1 MEAPVPPQVLP
12 EPLAALPPAPPAP
25 PALQDPV
32 AELVARPNK
41 SNAKPMPHPQVV
53 VRGPPRWASPLAKEK
68 VRRAEAPPNLI
79 ELLET
84 LTAALPGDGE
94 GPSIG
99 QGTGLEG
106 PPGVDLIDPG
116 VGVGPARVQRPPV
129 QRVPGA
135 PGGPK
140 ADGAPRA
147 PREVPELPQGPTGD
161 LAAPLEALKQR
172 LEAVENRDKTLVH
185 PAEFVPAN
193 RKAFK
198 NFIIQAYKRYR
209 LAPLPDIPDPD
220 ACATAMKAGKTEV
233 KAFAYQSFVRDYIQK
248 PSPYRGVLV
257 YHGLGSGKT
266 CTSIAAM
273 ESLYQVDRTKPVFVL
288 TPASLNPNYRD
299 EITKCGPFIYRTNN
313 YWTWVPVPSL
323 KTRTPEAALVLET
336 IGIPRPSVLKRKGA
350 WLPDPSKAPN
360 FESLSAEQKR
370 TIQEQIYE
378 HMDARIQFI
387 NYNGITE
394 KKVREW
400 ACDTPTKFDGATM
413 IVDEVHNLIRTIN
426 NSAMDS
432 FYKDEPRDL
441 ATYMPKFCEVGK
453 KYRISYLL
461 YRMLCNSVGLKLI
474 ALSATPI
481 INFPQEV
488 AILANLL
495 AGDTRMVEASTPGL
509 DRRAA
514 LEKTL
519 KDHPE
524 VDFAEVIPR
533 PESGSSFIRFTP
545 VPSGYRKVMDPAT
558 GAFRG
563 FIKQEAMAPLDASRE
578 RSLEAWAERVS
589 NALTAAG
596 LPALS
601 NIKYSSVPRLPDIE
615 KDFRELFIDTDK
627 LLVKKGL
634 EIPLMER
641 LSGLIS
647 YYKGGKADLM
657 AKVTTDEVV
666 EIDMSDMQLK
676 KYTDQRKQEID
687 KELQKSKKK
696 PAVPGAIGYAE
707 ATKNVNSTFKIFSR
721 AACNF
726 VFPDELERP
735 IPRDYRDVL
744 KLIGAH
750 PGREDILTTDD
761 VDAPLD
767 EDGGVVEDE
776 AEAAA
781 AAVPAAAAQE
791 PQAETYEVALQNAVR
806 TMKENKAKFFSK
818 ESLPN
823 LSPKFQAVLDRL
835 LPSKGPALV
844 YSNFKTLEGVGLF
857 SVALE
862 AQQGYVRLDVE
873 QVAGSWQ
880 LTEETMAAPPGTLR
894 YIVYTGDER
903 REKRKVLLDIFN
915 AKWSKVPQALG
926 AKVREITGVDNNIGG
941 KIAKVFMITQ
951 SGAEGISLSNVRQVH
966 VMEPYWN
973 YVRLD
978 QVKGRAIRICSHMEL
993 PPEERTVDVYTY
1005 ISKFSAK
1012 QLKDRAVDE
1021 TIMNFDGGETTD
1033 QNILKLM
1040 NAKKQLA
1047 DSILNVMKSSAVDCE
1062 LNATENGTIACYR
1075 LPTTNPDAH
1084 LFHPITEVHI
1094 RTSAAAVRIAGQ

>member
-1 MEAPVPPQVLP
+1 MEI
-12 EPLAALPPAPPAP
+12 PPAQLIP
-25 PALQDPV
+25 Q
-32 AELVARPNK
+32 
-41 SNAKPMPHPQVV
+41 PQVV
-53 VRGPPRWASPLAKEK
+53 VRGPPRWLSPLAKEK
-68 VRRAEAPPNLI
+68 VRLAEAPPNLI

-84 LTAALPGDGE
+84 MTAALPGDGE
-94 GPSIG
+94 GPVIG

-106 PPGVDLIDPG
+106 PPGVDIQRKPAAPRVTKPAADG
-116 VGVGPARVQRPPV
+116 VPR
-129 QRVPGA
+129 A
-135 PGGPK
+135 PGL
-140 ADGAPRA
+140 
-147 PREVPELPQGPTGD
+147 PREVPELPKGPTGD
-161 LAAPLEALKQR
+161 LSESLEALKQR
-172 LEAVENRDKTLVH
+172 LVTVENRDKTLVH
-185 PAEFVPAN
+185 PDTYVPAN

-209 LAPLPDIPDPD
+209 LPPLAELADPN
-220 ACATAMKAGKTEV
+220 ACATAMKSGKSEV

-273 ESLYQVDRTKPVFVL
+273 EALYQVDRTKPVFVL

-313 YWTWVPVPSL
+313 YWTWISVPSL
-323 KTRTPEAALVLET
+323 KTRTPEAALLLET
-336 IGIPRPSVLKRKGA
+336 FGIPRASVVKRKGG

-360 FESLSAEQKR
+360 YDSLSAEQKK
-370 TIQEQIYE
+370 TVQDQIYE
-378 HMDARIQFI
+378 HMDSRIQFI

-426 NSAMDS
+426 NSAMDA

-495 AGDTRMVEASTPGL
+495 AGDTRMVEANTPGL

-514 LEKTL
+514 LEKAL

-524 VDFAEVIPR
+524 IDFAEVIPR

-545 VPSGYRKVMDPAT
+545 VPSGCRKVVDPAT

-563 FIKQEAMAPLDASRE
+563 FIRQEAMVPLDGARE
-578 RSLEAWAERVS
+578 RNLEAWAERVS
-589 NALTAAG
+589 QALTAAG

-601 NIKYSSVPRLPDIE
+601 NLKFLSVPRLPDIE
-615 KDFRELFIDTDK
+615 KTFRELFIDTDK

-657 AKVTTDEVV
+657 AKVTTDEIV
-666 EIDMSDMQLK
+666 EIDMSDIQLK

-687 KELQKSKKK
+687 KELSKSKKK
-696 PAVPGAIGYAE
+696 PVVPGAIGYE
-707 ATKNVNSTFKIFSR
+707 DATKSVNSTFKIFSR

-750 PGREDILTTDD
+750 AGREDLITTDD
-761 VDAPLD
+761 VDAPLE
-767 EDGGVVEDE
+767 EDGGLVEEDDTVPL
-776 AEAAA
+776 AEDA
-781 AAVPAAAAQE
+781 PAG
-791 PQAETYEVALQNAVR
+791 PETYEAALLKAVK
-806 TMKENKAKFFSK
+806 TLKDNKDKYFAKD
-818 ESLPN
+818 SLMN

-835 LPSKGPALV
+835 LPSKGPALI

-857 SVALE
+857 AVALE
-862 AQQGYVRLDVE
+862 AQQGYVRLDIE
-873 QVAGSWQ
+873 QVAGGWV
-880 LTEETMAAPPGTLR
+880 LTEETLAAPPGTPR

-926 AKVREITGVDNNIGG
+926 AKVREITGVENNIGG

-978 QVKGRAIRICSHMEL
+978 QVKGRAIRICSHMDL

-1012 QLKDRAVDE
+1012 QFKDRAVDE

-1084 LFHPITEVHI
+1084 LFHPITDVHI

>member
-1 MEAPVPPQVLP
+1 MD
-12 EPLAALPPAPPAP
+12 APPAAQP
-25 PALQDPV
+25 
-32 AELVARPNK
+32 K
-41 SNAKPMPHPQVV
+41 VV
-53 VRGPPRWASPLAKEK
+53 VRGPPRWTATLAKGMIRK
-68 VRRAEAPPNLI
+68 AEAPPNLI

-84 LTAALPGDGE
+84 MTAALPGDG
-94 GPSIG
+94 PRIG
-99 QGTGLEG
+99 LGTGIEG
-106 PPGVDLIDPG
+106 PPGVDAAVP
-116 VGVGPARVQRPPV
+116 VPKAVRAPA
-129 QRVPGA
+129 VPGQA
-135 PGGPK
+135 KEPKGPQEPQE
-140 ADGAPRA
+140 PRA
-147 PREVPELPQGPTGD
+147 PKEPVAA
-161 LAAPLEALKQR
+161 AAPLPAGPDGDLSAPLQALKGK
-172 LEAVENRDKTLVH
+172 LETIANRDKILVH
-185 PAEFVPAN
+185 PDAFVPAN

-209 LAPLPDIPDPD
+209 LAPIPDVADPD
-220 ACATAMKAGKTEV
+220 ACAKAMASSKTEV

-273 ESLYQVDRTKPVFVL
+273 EALYQVDRTKPVYVL

-299 EITKCGPFIYRTNN
+299 EITKCGPFIFRTNN

-323 KTRTPEAALVLET
+323 KTRTPEAALLLET
-336 IGIPRPSVLKRKGA
+336 IGIPRASVVKRKGG
-350 WLPDPSKAPN
+350 WLPDPSKSPN
-360 FESLSAEQKR
+360 YDTLSADQKKNV
-370 TIQEQIYE
+370 QEQIYE
-378 HMDARIQFI
+378 HMDSRIQFI

-394 KKVREW
+394 KRVREW
-400 ACDTPTKFDGATM
+400 ACDTPNMFDGATM

-426 NSAMDS
+426 NSSMDQ

-461 YRMLCNSVGLKLI
+461 YRMLCNTVGLKLI

-495 AGDTRMVEASTPGL
+495 AGDTRMVEANTPGL

-514 LEKTL
+514 LEKVL
-519 KDHPE
+519 QGHPE

-533 PESGSSFIRFTP
+533 AETGSSFIRFTP
-545 VPSGYRKVMDPAT
+545 VPSGCRKVVDPAT

-563 FIKQEAMAPLDASRE
+563 YIRQEAMAAVDQARE
-578 RSLEAWAERVS
+578 RNLELWAERVS

-596 LPALS
+596 FPPLS
-601 NIKYSSVPRLPDIE
+601 NIKYLSVPRLPDIE
-615 KDFRELFIDTDK
+615 KNFRELFIDTEK
-627 LLVKKGL
+627 LVVKKGL

-666 EIDMSDMQLK
+666 QVDMSDIQLK

-687 KELQKSKKK
+687 KELSKAKK
-696 PAVPGAIGYAE
+696 RPAVPGAIGYEE
-707 ATKNVNSTFKIFSR
+707 ATKSINSTFKIFSR

-744 KLIGAH
+744 KLIGAKAGH
-750 PGREDILTTDD
+750 DDLVTTDD

-767 EDGGVVEDE
+767 EEAPVEDDGSTGSP
-776 AEAAA
+776 AQGPAALAPGAMTYEQALA
-781 AAVPAAAAQE
+781 AAVAG
-791 PQAETYEVALQNAVR
+791 
-806 TMKENKAKFFSK
+806 MKEQKARFFAKDMLS
-818 ESLPN
+818 N

-857 SVALE
+857 GVALE
-862 AQQGYVRLDVE
+862 AQQGYVRLDVNH
-873 QVAGSWQ
+873 VAGGWE
-880 LTEETMAAPPGTLR
+880 LTEEALAAPPGTPR
-894 YIVYTGDER
+894 YIVYTGDEK

-915 AKWSKVPQALG
+915 GKWSKVPQALG
-926 AKVREITGVDNNIGG
+926 NKVREITGADNNIGG
-941 KIAKVFMITQ
+941 QIAKVFMITQ

-966 VMEPYWN
+966 IMEPYWN

-1005 ISKFSAK
+1005 ISKFSEK

-1021 TIMNFDGGETTD
+1021 TLMNFDAGETTD
-1033 QNILKLM
+1033 QSILKLM

-1047 DSILNVMKSSAVDCE
+1047 ESILNVMKSSAVDCE

-1075 LPTTNPDAH
+1075 LPTTNPEPY
-1084 LFHPITEVHI
+1084 LFHPITDVHI

>member
-1 MEAPVPPQVLP
+1 MEEAPQAVP
-12 EPLAALPPAPPAP
+12 
-25 PALQDPV
+25 
-32 AELVARPNK
+32 
-41 SNAKPMPHPQVV
+41 NAKPLPQPQVV
-53 VRGPPRWASPLAKEK
+53 VRGPPRWSSPLAKEK

-84 LTAALPGDGE
+84 LTAALPGEGE

-99 QGTGLEG
+99 QGTGVEG
-106 PPGVDLIDPG
+106 PPGAEG
-116 VGVGPARVQRPPV
+116 VPRVARPR
-129 QRVPGA
+129 A
-135 PGGPK
+135 EK
-140 ADGAPRA
+140 ADGALETDRPRA
-147 PREVPELPQGPTGD
+147 PGLPREVPELPKGPTGD
-161 LAAPLEALKQR
+161 LSAPLEALKQR
-172 LEAVENRDKTLVH
+172 LETVANRDKVLVH
-185 PAEFVPAN
+185 PDTFVPAN

-209 LAPLPDIPDPD
+209 LAPIPDVADPD
-220 ACATAMKAGKTEV
+220 ACAKSVAVGKSEV

-273 ESLYQVDRTKPVFVL
+273 EALYQVDRTKPVFVL

-299 EITKCGPFIYRTNN
+299 EITKCGPFIFRTNN
-313 YWTWVPVPSL
+313 YWTWVPVASL
-323 KTRTPEAALVLET
+323 KTRTPEAALLLET
-336 IGIPRPSVLKRKGA
+336 IGIPRSSVMKRKGG

-360 FESLSAEQKR
+360 YDGLTAEQKKAV
-370 TIQEQIYE
+370 QEQIYE

-400 ACDTPTKFDGATM
+400 ACDTPTMFDGATM

-426 NSAMDS
+426 NSAMEN

-461 YRMLCNSVGLKLI
+461 YRMLCNTVGLKLI

-514 LEKTL
+514 LEKAL
-519 KDHPE
+519 QDHPE

-545 VPSGYRKVMDPAT
+545 VPSGCRKVVDPAT

-563 FIKQEAMAPLDASRE
+563 FIRQEAMAPLDSARE
-578 RSLEAWAERVS
+578 RNLEAWAERVS
-589 NALTAAG
+589 NGLTAAG
-596 LPALS
+596 FPPLA
-601 NIKYSSVPRLPDIE
+601 NMKYISVPRLPDIE
-615 KDFRELFIDTDK
+615 KTFRELFIDTDK
-627 LLVKKGL
+627 LVVKKGL

-657 AKVTTDEVV
+657 AKVTTDEIV
-666 EIDMSDMQLK
+666 EVDMSDIQLK

-687 KELQKSKKK
+687 KELSKAKKK
-696 PAVPGAIGYAE
+696 PAVPGAIGYE
-707 ATKNVNSTFKIFSR
+707 DATKSVNSTFKIFSR

-744 KLIGAH
+744 KLIGSH
-750 PGREDILTTDD
+750 PGRDDMLTTDD
-761 VDAPLD
+761 LD
-767 EDGGVVEDE
+767 GPVEEEGGVIEEEGEKEV
-776 AEAAA
+776 EAAE
-781 AAVPAAAAQE
+781 AAVPAAVAAKAE
-791 PQAETYEVALQNAVR
+791 GAAPAETYEVALQNAVR
-806 TMKENKAKFFSK
+806 TLKENKARLFAKD
-818 ESLPN
+818 SLIN

-857 SVALE
+857 AVALE

-873 QVAGSWQ
+873 QVAGGWV
-880 LTEETMAAPPGTLR
+880 LTEEALAAPPGTPR
-894 YIVYTGDER
+894 YIVYTGDEK

-915 AKWSKVPQALG
+915 SKWSKVPQALG
-926 AKVREITGVDNNIGG
+926 AKVREITGAENNIGG
-941 KIAKVFMITQ
+941 QIAKVFMITQ

-1005 ISKFSAK
+1005 ISKFSVK
-1012 QLKDRAVDE
+1012 QIKDRAVDE
-1021 TIMNFDGGETTD
+1021 TIINFDGGETTD

-1084 LFHPITEVHI
+1084 LFHPITDVHI